1 MLFAYVLLVK
11 PLDSRYHHF
20 VVCELIA
27 ATIIMIDV
35 KKSHGSNCKQCDVL
49 QATWLGPLYTMH
61 SQIKEVNEHSIDKQL
76 IRRFVTSPVCV
87 INPLCV
93 QRRITH

>member
-35 KKSHGSNCKQCDVL
+35 KKV
-49 QATWLGPLYTMH
+49 T
-61 SQIKEVNEHSIDKQL
+61 EVTANSAMYYKPRGLARSIPCILKS
-76 IRRFVTSPVCV
+76 RK
-87 INPLCV
+87 
-93 QRRITH
+93 